1 MQPSHITNQRKVRT
15 IDFTNN
21 LQIGKLIF
29 LAASNLIRQSTCL
42 FQLDSNLLCN
52 QVIISCLD

>member
-21 LQIGKLIF
+21 LQI
-29 LAASNLIRQSTCL
+29 SNLILLTT
-42 FQLDSNLLCN
+42 SNL
-52 QVIISCLD
+52 VW